1 MIRRLKIDLP
11 EPAIP
16 LLEEIDI
23 FLPISPAQRA
33 IYKALLQRLDADVLH
48 DLLDADDNTSASDRQ
63 AVMLMTRGKDKIVD
77 SKVIAHLLS
86 QLRKVSNHPYGKP
99 RCCITF

>member
-16 LLEEIDI
+16 LPEEIDI

-33 IYKALLQRLDADVLH
+33 IYKVLPQSLDTDVLQ
-48 DLLDADDNTSASDRQ
+48 DMLDADDNTSASDRQ
-63 AVMLMTRGKDKIVD
+63 DVMLMTRGKDKIVD
-77 SKVIAHLLS
+77 SKV
-86 QLRKVSNHPYGKP
+86 
-99 RCCITF
+99 